1 MSEPL
6 AIAIAGAGRMGKAIA
21 ALIEGDATL
30 AHAGTWS
37 RGGDLVELAS
47 AADVVIDFSL
57 PEATDDVIR
66 AVVETGTP
74 LVCGV
79 SGLGE
84 RQLHALD
91 EAARTLPLVYDRNMS
106 QGIAV
111 LTEAVRQVAAALGPE
126 FQAGIE
132 ETHHV
137 HKKDAPS
144 GTALML
150 GEALADARGVELDA
164 IHIASERRGEVP
176 GDHAVVFSTPS
187 ERLSLSHSV
196 TTRDVFAAGALKAA
210 RWVADRPPG
219 RYTMRDV
226 LFGS

>member
-1 MSEPL
+1 
-6 AIAIAGAGRMGKAIA
+6 MGEVIA
-21 ALIEGDATL
+21 ALIDADDSL
-30 AHAGTWS
+30 AHAGTWR
-37 RGGDLVELAS
+37 RGDDLGELAN
-47 AADVVIDFSL
+47 AADVLVDFSL

-79 SGLGE
+79 SGLAE

-91 EAARTLPLVYDRNMS
+91 EAARSLPIVYDRNMS
-106 QGIAV
+106 QGVAV
-111 LTEAVRQVAAALGPE
+111 LTAAVRQVAAALGPE
-126 FQAGIE
+126 FAVRIE

-150 GEALADARGVELDA
+150 GEALADARGVELGSID
-164 IHIASERRGEVP
+164 IASERRGEVP
-176 GDHAVVFSTPS
+176 GDHAVVFTTPS
-187 ERLSLSHSV
+187 ERLCLSHSV

-210 RWVADRPPG
+210 RWVVGRRPG
-219 RYTMRDV
+219 RYAMHDV
-226 LFGS
+226 LFGA